1 VTQLT
6 PAGALASMLRWAV
19 MAQTTDVM
27 TLAVVAATA
36 RYHFCAASSCLHASA
51 LPHRAARPRR
61 NRRRSTVL
69 SVSERP
75 PRCSPVSGVLYAH
88 LGVPRVLGHGCLVC
102 VCLPADLEAEVIGV
116 RGKPYSLCS
125 SIQQANH
132 ACERSP
138 PKILS
143 LVNAS
148 RFRSNASCRRL
159 IGVWHEGT
167 SVRWLS

>member
-1 VTQLT
+1 MRLLSRIVPHGLEGT
-6 PAGALASMLRWAV
+6 
-19 MAQTTDVM
+19 AQAIYGTVGIG
-27 TLAVVAATA
+27 AATA
-36 RYHFCAASSCLHASA
+36 LLTRLRRA
-51 LPHRAARPRR
+51 LRP
-61 NRRRSTVL
+61 S
-69 SVSERP
+69 
-75 PRCSPVSGVLYAH
+75 
-88 LGVPRVLGHGCLVC
+88 GVPRVLGHGWLVC

-148 RFRSNASCRRL
+148 RFRSGASCRRL